1 MKKIID
7 IISTFLIFLFVYA
20 AVSKLTD
27 YELFVTQIGQSPIL
41 TSFAGLL
48 AWSIPLVELIISG
61 LLVFESTRLLGLYAA
76 FSILTAFT
84 VYIFLASRFSEVVP
98 CSCGGV
104 LSQLNWNEHLMFN
117 ITFLSGNVFAILFFS
132 STRPNKIVLESKPT
146 IHSKGI

>member
-7 IISTFLIFLFVYA
+7 IISAFLIFLFVYA

-61 LLVFESTRLLGLYAA
+61 LLVFERTRLLGLYAA

-104 LSQLNWNEHLMFN
+104 LSQLNWNEHLIFN
-117 ITFLSGNVFAILFFS
+117 IIFLTGNVFAIIFFG
-132 STRPNKIVLESKPT
+132 STRHNEIGAENKLT
-146 IHSKGI
+146 LHSNEI